1 MVFVF
6 AYDDMSINFAN
17 INTNPLI
24 NIMYLSIYP
33 KVYRIKWYLLW
44 SDFINIYGQR
54 FQQQNEQLPLT

>member
-33 KVYRIKWYLLW
+33 KVYRIK
-44 SDFINIYGQR
+44 
-54 FQQQNEQLPLT
+54 